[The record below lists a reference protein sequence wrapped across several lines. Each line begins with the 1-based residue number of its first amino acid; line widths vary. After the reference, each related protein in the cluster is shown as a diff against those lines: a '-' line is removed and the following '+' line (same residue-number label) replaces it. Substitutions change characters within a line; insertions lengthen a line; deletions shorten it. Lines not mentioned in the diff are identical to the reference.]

1 MGFFGDIL
9 KSAIGSALGTAGIDR
24 DIRRQNQILLDQQR
38 ELQFRE
44 SERRRQA
51 AYESQRKWDEVHK
64 INMERYR
71 KGLPQLPYP
80 PRFYY

>member
-9 KSAIGSALGTAGIDR
+9 KSVIGSALGTAGIDR
-24 DIRRQNQILLDQQR
+24 DIRKQNQILLDQQR

-80 PRFYY
+80 PRSYY